1 MSKYED
7 GSYGSLPGIAL
18 IAKVLAGRCQMKY
31 TRVAVGKGYIPDD
44 KSPKTM
50 TEPAEYVMDASI
62 VGVTNPVAGE
72 CQVTIT
78 IDSARV
84 ETGFYCTG
92 VLLYAEDP
100 DDGEVPYTYLA
111 IENEPEWIRPK
122 TSAVGKLAT
131 IDLIAAVG
139 DVDKVT
145 AVIDPD
151 ATATLALVQQLIDE
165 HNADPNAHSGA
176 IKSAVSA
183 EIGKLSIVTKDNVKQ
198 MVSDAVQNMPAGSY
212 YGYLDIIV
220 PAAGWVEA
228 EEPSA
233 DHNYICD
240 VAAEGVTADLI
251 PFGGP
256 KPGSYGVANK
266 AEVVPGCDTMEGA
279 VRFLSKE
286 IPEADISAFIILL
299 QQGQGGGDTS
309 SVEAGKGLAYGTD
322 GKLSVKIGEGLT
334 FDGQD
339 ALTVNRE
346 SVLTEDDMADD
357 NEVMESMQEIINNN
371 T

>member
-18 IAKVLAGRCQMKY
+18 IAKVLAGRCKMKY
-31 TRVAVGKGYIPDD
+31 TRVAVGKGYIPED
-44 KSPKTM
+44 KTPKTM

-62 VGVTNPVAGE
+62 VSVTNPVDGE

-165 HNADPNAHSGA
+165 HNADPNAHSETINKA
-176 IKSAVSA
+176 IA
-183 EIGKLSIVTKDNVKQ
+183 GKLSELSIVTEDNVEQ
-198 MVSDAVQNMPAGSY
+198 MVKDAVQSMPAGSY
-212 YGYLDIIV
+212 YGYLDLTI
-220 PAAGWVEA
+220 PASGWVEA

-240 VAAEGVTADLI
+240 VAAEGVTAGLI

-256 KPGSYGVANK
+256 KLGSCGVANK
-266 AEVVPGCDTMEGA
+266 AEVVPGCDTREGA
-279 VRFLSKE
+279 VRFYSKE
-286 IPEADISAFIILL
+286 IPEADIFAFIILL
-299 QQGQGGGDTS
+299 QQGQGGGGS
-309 SVEAGKGLAYGTD
+309 
-322 GKLSVKIGEGLT
+322 
-334 FDGQD
+334 
-339 ALTVNRE
+339 
-346 SVLTEDDMADD
+346 DMASPDEAEEMLD
-357 NEVMESMQEIINNN
+357 EVFPPEP
-371 T
+371 

>member
-31 TRVAVGKGYIPDD
+31 TRVAVGKGYIPDEET
-44 KSPKTM
+44 PKTM

-78 IDSARV
+78 IDSANV

-100 DDGEVPYTYLA
+100 DEGEVPYTYLA
-111 IENEPEWIRPK
+111 LENEPEWIRPK
-122 TSAVGKLAT
+122 TSLVGKLAT
-131 IDLIAAVG
+131 IDIIAAVG

-151 ATATLALVQQLIDE
+151 AAATLALVQQLIEE
-165 HNADPNAHSGA
+165 HNADPNAHSEA
-176 IKSAVSA
+176 INKA
-183 EIGKLSIVTKDNVKQ
+183 ITGKLSELSIVTEDNVEQ
-198 MVSDAVQNMPAGSY
+198 MVKDAVQSMPAGSY
-212 YGYLDIIV
+212 YGYLDLTI
-220 PAAGWVEA
+220 PASGWTAA
-228 EEPSA
+228 EPPSA

-251 PFGGP
+251 PIGGP
-256 KPGSYGVANK
+256 KLGSCGVANK

-286 IPEADISAFIILL
+286 IPEGDISAYIILL
-299 QQGQGGGDTS
+299 QQGQGGGGS
-309 SVEAGKGLAYGTD
+309 
-322 GKLSVKIGEGLT
+322 
-334 FDGQD
+334 
-339 ALTVNRE
+339 
-346 SVLTEDDMADD
+346 DMASPDEAEEMLD
-357 NEVMESMQEIINNN
+357 EVFPPEP
-371 T
+371 

>member
-31 TRVAVGKGYIPDD
+31 TRVAVGKGYIPDEET
-44 KSPKTM
+44 PKTM

-78 IDSARV
+78 IDSANV

-100 DDGEVPYTYLA
+100 DEGEVPYTYLA
-111 IENEPEWIRPK
+111 LENEPEWIRPK
-122 TSAVGKLAT
+122 TSLVGKLAT
-131 IDLIAAVG
+131 IDIIAAVG

-151 ATATLALVQQLIDE
+151 AAATLALVQQLIEE
-165 HNADPNAHSGA
+165 HNADPNAHSEA
-176 IKSAVSA
+176 IKNTVS
-183 EIGKLSIVTKDNVKQ
+183 EELDRLSIVTEDNVEQ

-212 YGYLDIIV
+212 YGYLDITI
-220 PAAGWVEA
+220 PASGWVEA

-233 DHNYICD
+233 DHNYTCD

-251 PFGGP
+251 PSGGP
-256 KPGSYGVANK
+256 KLGSCSVANK
-266 AEVVPGCDTMEGA
+266 AEVASGCETLEGA
-279 VRFLSKE
+279 VRFFSKK
-286 IPEADISAFIILL
+286 IPETDISAFIILL
-299 QQGQGGGDTS
+299 EQ
-309 SVEAGKGLAYGTD
+309 GKGETD
-322 GKLSVKIGEGLT
+322 YELPVATETTLGGVKIGEGLAIT
-334 FDGQD
+334 PDGTATVEGAPIAEGEKATVAD
-339 ALTVNRE
+339 ANAVM
-346 SVLTEDDMADD
+346 D
-357 NEVMESMQEIINNN
+357 EVYKDGEGS
-371 T
+371 